1 MIRCDGINSDT
12 KGQKGQAGLVLRDEG
27 RRRAKPG
34 ETRVKVD
41 PSKMCQF
48 SKHVP
53 TEA

>member
-1 MIRCDGINSDT
+1 MIRSGGVYGDT
-12 KGQKGQAGLVLRDEG
+12 KGKRGQAGLVLRDEAWW
-27 RRRAKPG
+27 RAKP

-41 PSKMCQF
+41 PSKMYQF